1 MATVGNLV
9 DHAGLRSLTPGAVE
23 KTRHDPVNALYE
35 IDPASPIDPPE
46 GSLVYLPSTVW
57 SSLPRPE
64 SLPSALRSEGGIAV
78 VIDNDDCSL
87 PPEFLTECVRQS
99 IPVFLLPKTMP
110 FDQLGAALLPQPDG
124 SPKQKRESGPEAIS
138 DLIDGFVGRSGVRG
152 SLVMQGCV
160 LSGSNPP
167 DIDLLTKILARKPVP
182 LKRISNTAAAI
193 HATLPRSGHA
203 LVLTNPNRISWDLR
217 RVSRL
222 AEQIDAQAHAIEV
235 TRTARHQS
243 ESALIRELIGANVA
257 SAALDPWARSLG
269 LEPGTRI
276 RAVSVVVPESA
287 ATPIEQVVAALQ
299 DLGLRSGGTC
309 VCGAYEDSAYTL
321 ITIDGG
327 GASGGAAGGTGF
339 DHHLDVLARLF
350 AQRHGYT
357 PSIGTSS
364 CVLRSSDDLVRG
376 LISARQL
383 ADRHARSSRS
393 EGHSVP
399 LPAPLAATLLATE
412 PRLASVLYQ
421 ALLKPVVDYD
431 EQKGSAYLATLRT
444 FLALDGHWGAT
455 AAELGIHINTL
466 RYRLTRIERLT
477 GRGIHA
483 TADRADYYLALT
495 LRESARRG

>member
-1 MATVGNLV
+1 M
-9 DHAGLRSLTPGAVE
+9 
-23 KTRHDPVNALYE
+23 
-35 IDPASPIDPPE
+35 
-46 GSLVYLPSTVW
+46 
-57 SSLPRPE
+57 
-64 SLPSALRSEGGIAV
+64 
-78 VIDNDDCSL
+78 
-87 PPEFLTECVRQS
+87 
-99 IPVFLLPKTMP
+99 
-110 FDQLGAALLPQPDG
+110 
-124 SPKQKRESGPEAIS
+124 
-138 DLIDGFVGRSGVRG
+138 
-152 SLVMQGCV
+152 
-160 LSGSNPP
+160 
-167 DIDLLTKILARKPVP
+167 
-182 LKRISNTAAAI
+182 
-193 HATLPRSGHA
+193 
-203 LVLTNPNRISWDLR
+203 
-217 RVSRL
+217 
-222 AEQIDAQAHAIEV
+222 

-299 DLGLRSGGTC
+299 DLGLRSGGMC
-309 VCGAYEDSAYTL
+309 VCGAYEDGAYTL

-327 GASGGAAGGTGF
+327 GASGGAADGTGF